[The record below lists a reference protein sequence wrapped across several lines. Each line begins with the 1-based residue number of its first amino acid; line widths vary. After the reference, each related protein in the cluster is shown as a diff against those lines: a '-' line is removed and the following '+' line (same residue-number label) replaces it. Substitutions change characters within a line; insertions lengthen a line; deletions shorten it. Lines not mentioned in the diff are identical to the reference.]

1 MELEVRNIK
10 HQVTRGEEDNSRII
24 SGKAVSF
31 ESESQDLG
39 FTEII
44 HRDAI
49 TQDLIN
55 SCDIYAK
62 FNHDDNK
69 VLARSRY
76 GKGSLKLNLQDDG
89 LYYSFRA
96 KKTAL
101 GDEVLAYIE
110 DGDLAGSSFAF
121 YVADEPDAQKWSRN
135 MDGTYKREIFK
146 IGGLADVSPVFE
158 PAYLSTNVANLR
170 SKAEAFNE
178 VKEKAEAL
186 DKALDKELDE
196 IENL

>member
-10 HQVTRGEEDNSRII
+10 HQVTRGEDDNSRIV
-24 SGKAVSF
+24 SGKAVCF
-31 ESESQDLG
+31 DSESQDLG

-49 TQDLIN
+49 SQDLIN

-76 GKGSLKLNLQDDG
+76 GKGSLKLDLRDDG

-121 YVADEPDAQKWSRN
+121 YVADDPDAEKWSRDMN
-135 MDGTYKREIFK
+135 GNYKREIFK

-158 PAYLSTNVANLR
+158 PAYLASNVANLR
-170 SKAEAFNE
+170 SKQEAFNSI
-178 VKEKAEAL
+178 KDKAE
-186 DKALDKELDE
+186 KLDKELDE
-196 IENL
+196 QISEIENL